1 MREVYVL
8 GVGQS
13 AFGKFPDRSVNELG
27 ASAARAA
34 LRDAGVGARELQVAY
49 TSRLFAELITGQ
61 TVLKDIGVVD
71 IEMINVE
78 NACAGGSTAVR
89 ALFKDIAAG
98 YCEIGIAL
106 GVESMT
112 TSPVAGRLIPP
123 ASDDLDGQL
132 GMTVPVVFALQAKR
146 LMVTHGATAADFAQ
160 VSVKAHDFGA
170 LNPFAQ
176 YRKRL
181 TVQEVLA
188 SRMVADPITLL
199 ECCPNT
205 DGAAATILCSGEAL
219 RRLGANGHRSVKVLA
234 SVLLSGD
241 YFRKKE
247 DLTSMQVGAK
257 VGRLA
262 YEQAGLGPE
271 DLDVVELHDAFAS
284 EEILHYEDLGLCRHG
299 DGIALLRSGVTSRGG
314 RLPVNPSGGLL
325 SLGHPLSASGV
336 RNFCEIVLQLRGE
349 AGERQVPDARIGL
362 AQMIGG
368 AATGLE
374 AGAACIHIL
383 AA

>member
-13 AFGKFPDRSVNELG
+13 AFGKFPERSVNELG
-27 ASAARAA
+27 ASAALAA
-34 LRDAGVGARELQVAY
+34 IHDAGIGARDLQTAY
-49 TSRLFAELITGQ
+49 TSRLYAELITGQ
-61 TVLKDIGVVD
+61 TVLKDIGVVA

-89 ALFKDIAAG
+89 ALYKDIAAG
-98 YCEIGIAL
+98 YCDVGIAL

-132 GMTVPVVFALQAKR
+132 GLVVPVVFALQAKR
-146 LMVTHGATAADFAQ
+146 LMVTHGATGADFAQ

-176 YRKRL
+176 YRKRV
-181 TVQEVLA
+181 TVEQVLA

-199 ECCPNT
+199 QCCPNT
-205 DGAAATILCSGEAL
+205 DGAAAAILCSGEAL
-219 RRLGANGHRSVKVLA
+219 RRFGAHGHRPVKILA
-234 SVLLSGD
+234 SALLSGD
-241 YFRKKE
+241 YFRKKD

-257 VGRLA
+257 AARLA

-271 DLDVVELHDAFAS
+271 DLDVVEVHDAFRQRRDPA
-284 EEILHYEDLGLCRHG
+284 
-299 DGIALLRSGVTSRGG
+299 
-314 RLPVNPSGGLL
+314 
-325 SLGHPLSASGV
+325 
-336 RNFCEIVLQLRGE
+336 LRGSRSLR
-349 AGERQVPDARIGL
+349 AGRRCGVASFRRNIGRR
-362 AQMIGG
+362 
-368 AATGLE
+368 
-374 AGAACIHIL
+374 
-383 AA
+383 